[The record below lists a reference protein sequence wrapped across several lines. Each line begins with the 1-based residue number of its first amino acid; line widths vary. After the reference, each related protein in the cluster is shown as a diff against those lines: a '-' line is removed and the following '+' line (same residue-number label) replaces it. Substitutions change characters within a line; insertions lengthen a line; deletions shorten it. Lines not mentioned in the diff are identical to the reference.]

1 MGIRG
6 TVESYFH
13 HFNAG
18 ELAKMSAS
26 LLKHIES
33 GGKVFITLAGAMSTA
48 GIGQLLAPLIREGH
62 VAGISCTGANLE
74 EDVFRMMARPHY
86 ASIENWRSLSLEDET
101 KLFEQKMNRVTDV
114 CIPEEKAVRELETH
128 LMDAWKHASM
138 NSIRNLPH
146 QYFFE
151 ALQSESL
158 MNNCDGDRQSPWVYA
173 ALELDLPIFVPGW
186 EDSTMGNIFAA
197 RSLEGHIKSDCVLS
211 GIEYMKKLAEWYQA
225 QTTPLAFLQI
235 GGGIAGDF
243 PVCVVPML
251 NQDLERDVPLWS
263 WFGQISESRPSYGGY
278 SGAPPSEKITWGKI
292 DAKTPMFVVESDAT
306 IVAPL
311 LFAYILNL

>member
-6 TVESYFH
+6 MVESYFH

-18 ELAKMSAS
+18 ELARMSAS
-26 LLKHIES
+26 LHKHIES
-33 GGKVFITLAGAMSTA
+33 GGKLFITLAGAMSTA

-101 KLFEQKMNRVTDV
+101 ELFEQKMNRVTDV
-114 CIPEEKAVRELETH
+114 CIPEEQAVRELETH

-151 ALQSESL
+151 ALRSESM
-158 MNNCDGDRQSPWVYA
+158 MNNCDGEPLNW
-173 ALELDLPIFVPGW
+173 IC
-186 EDSTMGNIFAA
+186 
-197 RSLEGHIKSDCVLS
+197 RSLSRVGRIRQWAIFLPPDLS
-211 GIEYMKKLAEWYQA
+211 RDTSNPIACYQELS
-225 QTTPLAFLQI
+225 T
-235 GGGIAGDF
+235 
-243 PVCVVPML
+243 
-251 NQDLERDVPLWS
+251 
-263 WFGQISESRPSYGGY
+263 
-278 SGAPPSEKITWGKI
+278 
-292 DAKTPMFVVESDAT
+292 
-306 IVAPL
+306 
-311 LFAYILNL
+311 

>member
-101 KLFEQKMNRVTDV
+101 KLFEQKMKLR
-114 CIPEEKAVRELETH
+114 IPVDMK
-128 LMDAWKHASM
+128 
-138 NSIRNLPH
+138 
-146 QYFFE
+146 
-151 ALQSESL
+151 
-158 MNNCDGDRQSPWVYA
+158 
-173 ALELDLPIFVPGW
+173 
-186 EDSTMGNIFAA
+186 
-197 RSLEGHIKSDCVLS
+197 S
-211 GIEYMKKLAEWYQA
+211 GI
-225 QTTPLAFLQI
+225 
-235 GGGIAGDF
+235 
-243 PVCVVPML
+243 
-251 NQDLERDVPLWS
+251 
-263 WFGQISESRPSYGGY
+263 
-278 SGAPPSEKITWGKI
+278 
-292 DAKTPMFVVESDAT
+292 
-306 IVAPL
+306 
-311 LFAYILNL
+311 